1 MSTQFNSSLPIVIRQ
16 KRNNDLQFI
25 HFLKVK
31 RGIKFLI
38 EGFKSIPPITR
49 YITFI
54 CLGIFSI
61 QLVLMGFSIDHR
73 LYFELYSMNSPKFFL
88 HQIFTSSFAHDD
100 FSHLIFNLV
109 YFCLLGSICEKLIGK
124 HYIRLIIFTIFID
137 TSFWMLLNPKGG
149 ALGLSVVVSSILII
163 LLLMRNKLPILLN
176 FAIKFLCLVFFFS
189 DIIRVIIGIL
199 DNKFDENTGSS
210 ALHCVGFSA
219 GFMFMSIYSTYYR
232 FKSSRFYPYLL
243 LEKLKL
249 IGGKIKLKMI
259 QLIKRRIAKTRAFFT
274 PKNLISKVKTAT
286 FVLIVINVSIHVLH
300 EIIYANFGF
309 KLNNFL
315 SSYSFYNDNF
325 HVFSILTANLAHID
339 WDHLFWNMLF
349 FVLVG
354 FAVENRLGTKK
365 YLLIILVSGL
375 FSSVIFHTHDVFVQ
389 HEIAT
394 ILKQNNIKDSD
405 VQFTKNFEIDNKNS
419 AIFKKV
425 KGRKAYDISEKIRFG
440 KICCKGFSG
449 CVFGVMMAFLILF
462 HYKRPLLN
470 LIILLQITLNINSL
484 VEIDFF
490 YSTTQLVHLGG
501 ALVGLLIVALSFYSI
516 KRRKLDP
523 AFALPYRIG

>member
-1 MSTQFNSSLPIVIRQ
+1 MSTQFNSSLPIIVSQ

-38 EGFKSIPPITR
+38 DGFKSIPPITR

-61 QLVLMGFSIDHR
+61 QLVLIGFSIDHS
-73 LYFELYSMNSPKFFL
+73 LYFELYSMNSPKFYL
-88 HQIFTSSFAHDD
+88 HQIFTYSFSHDD
-100 FSHLIFNLV
+100 VSHIAFNLV

-137 TSFWMLLNPKGG
+137 TSFWMLLNPSGG
-149 ALGLSVVVSSILII
+149 VLGLSVVISAILVF
-163 LLLMRNKLPILLN
+163 LLFMRNNLPVLLN
-176 FAIKFLCLVFFFS
+176 FAIKFLCVTLIID
-189 DIIRVIIGIL
+189 DIANVVM
-199 DNKFDENTGSS
+199 DSHNNKIDDKTRSS
-210 ALHCVGFSA
+210 LLHCVGFSA
-219 GFMFMSIYSTYYR
+219 GIMYMTIYVFFHR
-232 FKSSRFYPYLL
+232 FKESRFYPYFLVK
-243 LEKLKL
+243 KLKL

-259 QLIKRRIAKTRAFFT
+259 QLIKRRIAKIRAFFT
-274 PKNLISKVKTAT
+274 IKTLISKVKTAT
-286 FVLIVINVSIHVLH
+286 FVLIVINVLIHVLH

-309 KLNNFL
+309 KLNDFL

-375 FSSVIFHTHDVFVQ
+375 FSSFLFHTHDVFVQ
-389 HEIAT
+389 QEIAT

-425 KGRKAYDISEKIRFG
+425 KGKKAYDISEKIRFG
-440 KICCKGFSG
+440 KGCCKGFSG
-449 CVFGVMMAFLILF
+449 CVFGAMMAFLILF

-470 LIILLQITLNINSL
+470 LIILLQIALNINSL
-484 VEIDFF
+484 VENDFF

-501 ALVGLLIVALSFYSI
+501 ALVGLLIVVLFFYSI
-516 KRRKLDP
+516 KRRKLDLV
-523 AFALPYRIG
+523 FALPYRIG